1 MALQPLFISGWKQL
15 SAYRCLRIRL
25 SYTKPFFEFLLL
37 FFACGDETF
46 GMFLGQLG
54 VELGIFVVVG
64 DVVEKVFNVFLEV
77 GAFLNGHDGEG
88 LECVFLQVDN
98 LPLGGGCCDCTHDL
112 IGLIDFYMQRYMIYS
127 IYMVCLEGFLIKKTR

>member
-1 MALQPLFISGWKQL
+1 MDLQPLFISGWKQL
-15 SAYRCLRIRL
+15 SAYRCLRILL
-25 SYTKPFFEFLLL
+25 SYTKPFFEFFLL
-37 FFACGDETF
+37 FFACWDEAF
-46 GMFLGQLG
+46 GMLLGQLG

-112 IGLIDFYMQRYMIYS
+112 IGLIDFYMQRYIIYS
-127 IYMVCLEGFLIKKTR
+127 IYMVCLEDFLIKKTR

>member
-1 MALQPLFISGWKQL
+1 
-15 SAYRCLRIRL
+15 
-25 SYTKPFFEFLLL
+25 
-37 FFACGDETF
+37 
-46 GMFLGQLG
+46 MFLGQLG

-64 DVVEKVFNVFLEV
+64 DVVEKILNVFLEV

-98 LPLGGGCCDCTHDL
+98 LPLGGGCCDCAHDL

-127 IYMVCLEGFLIKKTR
+127 IYMVCLEGFLSRHGNRED